1 MKVNENVRIEREKII
16 KARQEDIRR
25 RKAERERKEREE
37 RIRIK
42 REKEEKERE
51 ERIRIEKEKERK
63 ERKERIKREREEKE
77 RINMKGFF
85 KRFAKLWKEESLG
98 DKIAIT
104 LGMILFIVGPF
115 IMISEIASYFDS
127 FEQFMDVAVALFILI
142 VIAILGIIL
151 SSPSVTYTEPHRYI
165 VRGELDK
172 DYKKEEDFGT
182 TIYTRKRR

>member
-1 MKVNENVRIEREKII
+1 MEVNESVRIEREKII

-51 ERIRIEKEKERK
+51 ERIRI
-63 ERKERIKREREEKE
+63 KREREEKE

-104 LGMILFIVGPF
+104 LGMILFIVGP
-115 IMISEIASYFDS
+115 IMMISKIASYFDS
-127 FEQFMDVAVALFILI
+127 FEQFMDAAVALFILI

>member
-1 MKVNENVRIEREKII
+1 MKVNESVRIEREKII
-16 KARQEDIRR
+16 EARQEDIRR

-98 DKIAIT
+98 NKIAIT
-104 LGMILFIVGPF
+104 LGMILFTVGPF

-127 FEQFMDVAVALFILI
+127 FEQFMDAAVALFILI

-165 VRGELDK
+165 VRGELDN

>member
-1 MKVNENVRIEREKII
+1 MEVNESVRIEREKII

-25 RKAERERKEREE
+25 RKAEREIKEREE
-37 RIRIK
+37 KIRIK
-42 REKEEKERE
+42 IEKE
-51 ERIRIEKEKERK
+51 EKERK

-85 KRFAKLWKEESLG
+85 KRFAKLWKEETLG

-104 LGMILFIVGPF
+104 LGMIIFIVGP
-115 IMISEIASYFDS
+115 IMMISKIASYFDS
-127 FEQFMDVAVALFILI
+127 FEQFMDAAVALFILI

>member
-1 MKVNENVRIEREKII
+1 MEVNESVRIEREKII

-25 RKAERERKEREE
+25 RKIEREIKEREE
-37 RIRIK
+37 KKIKEREEKIRIEKEKEREEKIRKEIEKKERIK
-42 REKEEKERE
+42 REKEEKERN
-51 ERIRIEKEKERK
+51 K
-63 ERKERIKREREEKE
+63 
-77 RINMKGFF
+77 MKGFF
-85 KRFAKLWKEESLG
+85 KRFAELWKEESLG

-104 LGMILFIVGPF
+104 LGIILFIVGPF
-115 IMISEIASYFDS
+115 MMISKIASYFDS
-127 FEQFMDVAVALFILI
+127 FEQFMDAAVALFILI
-142 VIAILGIIL
+142 IIAILGIIL

>member
-1 MKVNENVRIEREKII
+1 MEVNESVRIEREKII

-25 RKAERERKEREE
+25 RKIEREIKEREE
-37 RIRIK
+37 KKI
-42 REKEEKERE
+42 KERE
-51 ERIRIEKEKERK
+51 EKIRIEKEKERK

-104 LGMILFIVGPF
+104 LGIILFIVGPF
-115 IMISEIASYFDS
+115 MMISKIASYFDS
-127 FEQFMDVAVALFILI
+127 FEQFMDAAVALFILI
-142 VIAILGIIL
+142 IIAILGIIL
-151 SSPSVTYTEPHRYI
+151 SSSVTYTKPHRYV
-165 VRGELDK
+165 VRDELDK
-172 DYKKEEDFGT
+172 DYRKEEDFGT